1 MKTVTTNLKMKVPQ
15 HHHRRKTKRNLRTR
29 SVQIRK
35 EIQAEVVQVDV
46 HEAEE
51 DPGQGL
57 EVDQEVLGDPRED
70 EVDLGVKR
78 QAVLGIGADQGD
90 RLPGEEVD
98 HVIDLEDVVER
109 PADHVVDRQVV
120 VETERLIDHAAG
132 PGEEAEPLGGL
143 RHAEDHEIEAEHLN
157 DLGHVEE
164 AELPNGLGHV
174 EEAGHQNGLV
184 IEAGHQVQKGVNR
197 EKEASHQ
204 NVLKADADLHQNRRS
219 ARRRQKRKRKKKK
232 KKNLLLRKKR
242 KKTSQRKRRKR
253 RKKRLRRRRNKTRK
267 TRKTLG
273 RPMNMMRKK
282 KKKGKRKRSKECQ
295 LSQNRIRRIVLSSGK
310 SRERLETSHT
320 MRSKMCFYRSVVVLK
335 VCCCDYNS
343 NRKIFIANEIL
354 TISTLS
360 LQNVSEISFKYYNI
374 LKQYII
380 RVIFLNRE
388 L

>member
-1 MKTVTTNLKMKVPQ
+1 MKTLTTNLKMKVPQ

-29 SVQIRK
+29 RVQIRK
-35 EIQAEVVQVDV
+35 EIQAEVGQVDV

-57 EVDQEVLGDPRED
+57 EVDQEVLGNPRED
-70 EVDLGVKR
+70 
-78 QAVLGIGADQGD
+78 GADQGD
-90 RLPGEEVD
+90 RLPGEEVN

-132 PGEEAEPLGGL
+132 PGEEAEPLDGL

-157 DLGHVEE
+157 DLSHVEG

-174 EEAGHQNGLV
+174 EEAGHQSGLV

-219 ARRRQKRKRKKKK
+219 ARRRQKRKRKKEK
-232 KKNLLLRKKR
+232 KKNLLLRKK
-242 KKTSQRKRRKR
+242 KKKKKSQRKRRKIR
-253 RKKRLRRRRNKTRK
+253 KRKKRLKRRRKK

-273 RPMNMMRKK
+273 RPTNMMRKK
-282 KKKGKRKRSKECQ
+282 KKKSKRKRSKECQ

-320 MRSKMCFYRSVVVLK
+320 MRSKMGFYRSVVH
-335 VCCCDYNS
+335 CM
-343 NRKIFIANEIL
+343 F
-354 TISTLS
+354 
-360 LQNVSEISFKYYNI
+360 
-374 LKQYII
+374 
-380 RVIFLNRE
+380 
-388 L
+388 